1 MKAADAPKDWDDVL
15 DPKWK
20 GKVIIRDPLPSGSMR
35 AIFGAMIVR
44 GMGAAGTPDSGY
56 AWLRRLDANTK
67 EYALDP
73 GVLYQKL
80 GRQEGLISLYDMP
93 DIASL
98 RGRFNIP
105 VQYVIPS
112 SGTPV
117 LVDAIAIVKGTKHAD
132 IAQKFY
138 EFVTTPACARGGVA
152 EVLSHSRA
160 HRHSARLAP
169 AVGARREDEHQA
181 DAAGPGAPRQAS
193 RRVDALLGREH
204 PQPQQEELMAG
215 AARLSLDKLTRRFQ
229 DKLAVDALSLEIA
242 SGELVA
248 LMGASGS
255 GKTTTL
261 RMVAGYEPPDSGKV
275 WLEGKDIT
283 TRAPRV
289 RGFGMVFQHYALFPH
304 MTVGQNVA
312 FGLEARGVSKSERS
326 ARAAAALANVG
337 LDGASPRA
345 IQSLSGGEQQ
355 RVALARALVI
365 EPPVLL
371 LDEPLSN
378 LDPNLRRSTRNEL
391 RATLRRLGLTA
402 LFVTHDQEDAF
413 AVADRVALME
423 NGRLLQVGAPEELHD
438 NPVSR
443 SVAEFIGR
451 ATFVPGTFDGQRVT
465 MQVAGSCDDA
475 RGARALVAW
484 AGARRSRGAPPRR
497 ARVREGWQRDGPAS
511 SPTAAS
517 PAPSSCIACASMSAR
532 RSSCRAPIAT
542 CARATRSRCA
552 WCASRCRWSHRDR
565 AMSVSR

>member
-1 MKAADAPKDWDDVL
+1 M
-15 DPKWK
+15 
-20 GKVIIRDPLPSGSMR
+20 
-35 AIFGAMIVR
+35 
-44 GMGAAGTPDSGY
+44 AGT
-56 AWLRRLDANTK
+56 
-67 EYALDP
+67 
-73 GVLYQKL
+73 
-80 GRQEGLISLYDMP
+80 
-93 DIASL
+93 
-98 RGRFNIP
+98 
-105 VQYVIPS
+105 
-112 SGTPV
+112 
-117 LVDAIAIVKGTKHAD
+117 
-132 IAQKFY
+132 
-138 EFVTTPACARGGVA
+138 
-152 EVLSHSRA
+152 
-160 HRHSARLAP
+160 
-169 AVGARREDEHQA
+169 
-181 DAAGPGAPRQAS
+181 
-193 RRVDALLGREH
+193 
-204 PQPQQEELMAG
+204 
-215 AARLSLDKLTRRFQ
+215 ARLSLDTLTRRFRE
-229 DKLAVDALSLEIA
+229 KLAVDALSLEIA

-312 FGLEARGVSKSERS
+312 FGLEARGVSKAERS

-337 LDGASPRA
+337 LDGAAPRA

-438 NPVSR
+438 HPVSR
-443 SVAEFIGR
+443 AVAEFIGR
-451 ATFVPGTFDGQRVT
+451 ATFVPGEYDGVNVT
-465 MQVAGSCDDA
+465 VRVAGGATTLAA
-475 RGARALVAW
+475 RAPATLDGARNVLAVLRPDALAFAKDGSGW
-484 AGARRSRGAPPRR
+484 AGVVTDRRFAGTQLVYRVRVDERTEVELQSTDRD
-497 ARVREGWQRDGPAS
+497 VREGDNVRVRITREPV
-511 SPTAAS
+511 PLV
-517 PAPSSCIACASMSAR
+517 
-532 RSSCRAPIAT
+532 AT
-542 CARATRSRCA
+542 
-552 WCASRCRWSHRDR
+552 
-565 AMSVSR
+565 

>member
-1 MKAADAPKDWDDVL
+1 
-15 DPKWK
+15 
-20 GKVIIRDPLPSGSMR
+20 
-35 AIFGAMIVR
+35 
-44 GMGAAGTPDSGY
+44 
-56 AWLRRLDANTK
+56 
-67 EYALDP
+67 
-73 GVLYQKL
+73 
-80 GRQEGLISLYDMP
+80 
-93 DIASL
+93 
-98 RGRFNIP
+98 
-105 VQYVIPS
+105 
-112 SGTPV
+112 
-117 LVDAIAIVKGTKHAD
+117 
-132 IAQKFY
+132 
-138 EFVTTPACARGGVA
+138 
-152 EVLSHSRA
+152 
-160 HRHSARLAP
+160 
-169 AVGARREDEHQA
+169 
-181 DAAGPGAPRQAS
+181 
-193 RRVDALLGREH
+193 VDALLGREH

-215 AARLSLDKLTRRFQ
+215 AARLSLDKLTRRFRE
-229 DKLAVDALSLEIA
+229 KLAVNELSLEIA

-261 RMVAGYEPPDSGKV
+261 RMVAGYEAPDSGKV

-283 TRAPRV
+283 TRAPRT

-312 FGLEARGVSKSERS
+312 FGLEARGVSKTERS

-438 NPVSR
+438 NPLSR
-443 SVAEFIGR
+443 SVADFIGR
-451 ATFVPGTFDGQRVT
+451 ATFIPCTFDGTGVT
-465 MQVAGSCDDA
+465 MQVAGA
-475 RGARALVAW
+475 ATTLAARAPSTLEMSTQASRSDATNVLAVLRPDALAFVKDGAGWPGVVTDRRFAGTQLVY
-484 AGARRSRGAPPRR
+484 RVRVDERTEVELQSTDRD
-497 ARVREGWQRDGPAS
+497 VREGDKVSVRVVREPV
-511 SPTAAS
+511 PVV
-517 PAPSSCIACASMSAR
+517 AP
-532 RSSCRAPIAT
+532 
-542 CARATRSRCA
+542 
-552 WCASRCRWSHRDR
+552 
-565 AMSVSR
+565 